1 MSSVELAAV
10 VQSQLADDKAASL
23 LIDEVFDQ
31 VPEPILLVDKA
42 SRAPGVNQ
50 EFIRMFG
57 YLQKDII
64 GRTVASFVV
73 LEELPKEA
81 ERFADL
87 IAQGHT
93 VETVRMPEDSQ
104 RIDVSLLPA
113 KLQAFPLVPRTL
125 LSYHWNLSLGQV
137 VESTQ
142 TLNVSCVGA
151 AGQR

>member
-10 VQSQLADDKAASL
+10 VQSQLADDKVASL

-73 LEELPKEA
+73 PEELPKEA

-87 IAQGHT
+87 IAQG
-93 VETVRMPEDSQ
+93 
-104 RIDVSLLPA
+104 
-113 KLQAFPLVPRTL
+113 
-125 LSYHWNLSLGQV
+125 
-137 VESTQ
+137 
-142 TLNVSCVGA
+142 
-151 AGQR
+151 